1 MYAIP
6 IQGLLTCFTLP
17 IAGLLTN
24 AQEQPALEDA
34 FKGILLMGTALN
46 RAQIY
51 EEDTRGM
58 ALVKAQFNAITPE
71 NILKGGS
78 VHPSLGI

>member
-1 MYAIP
+1 MQFRFKAFSRAS
-6 IQGLLTCFTLP
+6 LFRSL
-17 IAGLLTN
+17 ALLTN